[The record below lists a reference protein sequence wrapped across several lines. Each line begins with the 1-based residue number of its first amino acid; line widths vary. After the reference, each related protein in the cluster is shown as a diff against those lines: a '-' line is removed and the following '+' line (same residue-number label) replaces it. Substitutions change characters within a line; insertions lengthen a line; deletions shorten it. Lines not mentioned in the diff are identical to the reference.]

1 MTGQNVKKL
10 YVYSKISAMKSN
22 IILIGMMGSGKTTV
36 GKELS
41 TILTDFRYI
50 DIDAEIE
57 KSTQK
62 KISEIFLR
70 HGEPFFRMLESEKIK
85 KFCKEK
91 NYIISAGGGAFESEE
106 NRKIMLETSSV
117 IYLNATP
124 EEIYERIKQEN
135 HRPLLRKNFSVE
147 KISSIMK
154 LREKNYRKADITID
168 TTGKTPQL
176 IAEEIIGV
184 LKLNG

>member
-1 MTGQNVKKL
+1 MVEKLLLKCKSDKKE
-10 YVYSKISAMKSN
+10 
-22 IILIGMMGSGKTTV
+22 
-36 GKELS
+36 ELR
-41 TILTDFRYI
+41 T
-50 DIDAEIE
+50 
-57 KSTQK
+57 
-62 KISEIFLR
+62 
-70 HGEPFFRMLESEKIK
+70 
-85 KFCKEK
+85 
-91 NYIISAGGGAFESEE
+91 N
-106 NRKIMLETSSV
+106 
-117 IYLNATP
+117 
-124 EEIYERIKQEN
+124 IYERIKQEN

>member
-1 MTGQNVKKL
+1 
-10 YVYSKISAMKSN
+10 MKSN
-22 IILIGMMGSGKTTV
+22 ITLIGMMGSGKTTT
-36 GKELS
+36 GEELS
-41 TILTDFRYI
+41 KLLPDFHYV

-91 NYIISAGGGAFESEE
+91 NYIISAGGGAFESED
-106 NRKIMLETSSV
+106 NRKIMLETSYV
-117 IYLNATP
+117 IYLKATP

-135 HRPLLRKNFSVE
+135 HRPLLKKNFSVE
-147 KISSIMK
+147 KIASILK
-154 LREKNYRKADITID
+154 LREKNYRKADITIN
-168 TTGKTPQL
+168 TTGKSPL
-176 IAEEIIGV
+176 SAAEEIIGV